1 MKRFTILAAAA
12 ALCACGGKNAY
23 TIDGRI
29 DGLEGTVY
37 LLDAAG
43 NTVDSTSV
51 ADGRFRFEGE
61 VAEPDIRY
69 LTDAAGGIPSFRLQ
83 EMLILEPGTI
93 EVTDASGDGS
103 KTTVTGTPA
112 NDAATEY
119 DAAASALA
127 AEYGNPG
134 TTDER
139 REAIRREYAALARTA
154 VENNRTNYFGA
165 IILARQ
171 LVHEL
176 SGGETLE
183 EIARFPEELQRT
195 GMLAE
200 LKEYAEQMRKTD
212 IGQPYTDIAQTDADG
227 RTVSLKSA
235 VENPANKY
243 VLLDFWASWCGPCMG
258 EVPVLKKTY
267 DAFHAKGFEIY
278 GVSFDTERGQWLEAI
293 GTNGMNWIHVSDL
306 GAFDNQAAK
315 DYAVQGI
322 PTNFLIDAQGLIV
335 AKNLRGEA
343 LYEKIAELLAE
354 ERRPHRHPLRTRPP
368 SAPEGISRPPV
379 PRPGGGPAAIRKR
392 IRNPD
397 RTR

>member
-43 NTVDSTSV
+43 NPVNPTSV

-119 DAAASALA
+119 DAPAS
-127 AEYGNPG
+127 
-134 TTDER
+134 
-139 REAIRREYAALARTA
+139 
-154 VENNRTNYFGA
+154 

-171 LVHEL
+171 LAHEL

-354 ERRPHRHPLRTRPP
+354 
-368 SAPEGISRPPV
+368 
-379 PRPGGGPAAIRKR
+379 
-392 IRNPD
+392 
-397 RTR
+397 

>member
-69 LTDAAGGIPSFRLQ
+69 VTDAAGGIPSFRLQ

-119 DAAASALA
+119 DATASALA

-171 LVHEL
+171 LIHEL

-354 ERRPHRHPLRTRPP
+354 
-368 SAPEGISRPPV
+368 
-379 PRPGGGPAAIRKR
+379 
-392 IRNPD
+392 
-397 RTR
+397 